1 VSLRERG
8 HPPTGLWYNVPM
20 DDLPD
25 IVYVVKPGER
35 NNALRY
41 SLRSLANLP
50 HRRVIIGGSC
60 PTWVKNVTHVP
71 VPRLS
76 RSKFDSIEANLKG
89 ALRAV
94 DVSEQCV
101 YFNDDF
107 YVMTPLERM
116 PILHGGPAAEYH
128 PTEQM
133 GRRLRKTLA
142 ELRFY
147 ADVLTYD
154 GVHVP
159 LPIIR
164 DAVLGAL
171 EHAPGGILWRT
182 WYGNMCSIG
191 GERTHNA
198 KVRHARG
205 MIPDGPFLSSSP
217 MSLASLKEFIEDIL
231 PKRSPYV

>member
-1 VSLRERG
+1 MV
-8 HPPTGLWYNVPM
+8 

-41 SLRSLANLP
+41 SLRSLGNLP

-60 PTWVKNVTHVP
+60 PTWVKNVVHAP

-89 ALRAV
+89 ALHDPDIA
-94 DVSEQCV
+94 DECV

-107 YVMTPLERM
+107 YVMVPLERV
-116 PILHGGPAAEYH
+116 PILHGGPAADYH
-128 PTEQM
+128 PSDQI
-133 GRRLRKTLA
+133 GKRFKKTIAALDMPDA
-142 ELRFY
+142 
-147 ADVLTYD
+147 LTYD
-154 GVHVP
+154 GTHVP

-164 DAVLGAL
+164 DDVFKAFELS
-171 EHAPGGILWRT
+171 PGGIKWRT
-182 WYGNMCSIG
+182 WYGNICRIG

-198 KVRHARG
+198 KVRNARG
-205 MIPDGPFLSSSP
+205 AIPDGPFLSSSP

-231 PKRSPYV
+231 PRRSPYV

>member
-1 VSLRERG
+1 V
-8 HPPTGLWYNVPM
+8 

-25 IVYVVKPGER
+25 VIYVVKPGER
-35 NNALRY
+35 NHALRY

-60 PTWVKNVTHVP
+60 PTWVRNVTHVP

-76 RSKFDSIEANLKG
+76 RSKFDSIEANLKT

-116 PILHGGPAAEYH
+116 PILHGGPAVDYH

-133 GRRLRKTLA
+133 GRRLRKTLMA
-142 ELRFY
+142 L
-147 ADVLTYD
+147 DGVHPLTYD
-154 GVHVP
+154 GTHVP
-159 LPIIR
+159 LPIVR
-164 DAVLGAL
+164 DDVLQAL
-171 EHAPGGILWRT
+171 ELSPGGILWRT
-182 WYGNMCSIG
+182 WYGNEYAIG
-191 GERTHNA
+191 GERTRNVKIHSMKN
-198 KVRHARG
+198 VL
-205 MIPDGPFLSSSP
+205 PYGPFLSSSP
-217 MSLASLKEFIEDIL
+217 MSLLALKEYLEDTL
-231 PKRSPYV
+231 PKRSPYA